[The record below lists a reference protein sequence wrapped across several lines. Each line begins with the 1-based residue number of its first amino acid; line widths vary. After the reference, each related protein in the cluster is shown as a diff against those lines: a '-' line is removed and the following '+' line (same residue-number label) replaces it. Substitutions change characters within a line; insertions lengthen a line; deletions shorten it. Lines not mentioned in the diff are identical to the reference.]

1 MTFQEKVLEVQKQ
14 QLNIFQESLKRHM
27 EFMEKMLTEQKKS
40 NKAEKEETHTF
51 FSSQEKYFVKNE
63 LKDLFCY
70 NFLVLQM
77 AVRKGNISKDLL
89 YF

>member
-51 FSSQEKYFVKNE
+51 FSS
-63 LKDLFCY
+63 
-70 NFLVLQM
+70 
-77 AVRKGNISKDLL
+77 
-89 YF
+89 